1 MSHRNKIELIS
12 KLEKGNYIMI
22 QFNGL
27 ADNAEKIYKK
37 LTGVPVPQDEGQ
49 MIISNLKEVHNKI
62 ARSESI
68 FNELT
73 DNDLIDY
80 ATYDILAEKA
90 RYAYLIKQAKKRN
103 LHFYRVT
110 SSAYSKSPPTGIP
123 CAILDTVI
131 PEGLINLAMYIAV
144 ASPSIFGLVARIIS
158 FTSFS

>member
-1 MSHRNKIELIS
+1 
-12 KLEKGNYIMI
+12 MI

-37 LTGVPVPQDEGQ
+37 LTGEPVPQDESQ

-73 DNDLIDY
+73 DSDLIDY

-103 LHFYRVT
+103 LHF
-110 SSAYSKSPPTGIP
+110 
-123 CAILDTVI
+123 
-131 PEGLINLAMYIAV
+131 
-144 ASPSIFGLVARIIS
+144 
-158 FTSFS
+158 